1 LTTELRTLCRNPRCR
16 SKLPAPVENPRSAF
30 CARGCHRQ
38 FYRSRC
44 LVCERPME
52 RKTERKQLCGRPRCK
67 SEFRALQQ
75 REMLGSY
82 LRSTS
87 APNAAGNPIKQGVS
101 APLNPAARYR
111 IVAGPVL
118 SDRQL
123 ALATVGAAAVLAQNR
138 RVNVRFWDEAALIKR
153 DTAPVNLIG
162 GYRFPGAPQIRL
174 SVIPLESEL
183 VAVAPSA
190 VPIAPADAQADPL
203 KIPAFL
209 RREPTT

>member
-1 LTTELRTLCRNPRCR
+1 MIPVVTTERTLCRNPRCR

-30 CARGCHRQ
+30 CVRGCFRQ

-82 LRSTS
+82 LLSTS
-87 APNAAGNPIKQGVS
+87 APNASGNPIKQGVS
-101 APLNPAARYR
+101 APLKPGPRYR
-111 IVAGPVL
+111 IVAGPAL

-123 ALATVGAAAVLAQNR
+123 ELATVGAAAVLAQNR
-138 RVNVRFWDEAALIKR
+138 RTNARFSDEAALIKR
-153 DTAPVNLIG
+153 DTPPVNIIG
-162 GYRFPGAPQIRL
+162 GYRFPGAPRIRL
-174 SVIPLESEL
+174 AAIPLDL
-183 VAVAPSA
+183 A
-190 VPIAPADAQADPL
+190 
-203 KIPAFL
+203 
-209 RREPTT
+209 

>member
-30 CARGCHRQ
+30 CVRGCYRQ

-82 LRSTS
+82 LHPTS
-87 APNAAGNPIKQGVS
+87 APNAAGNPIKQGTS
-101 APLNPAARYR
+101 APLDPAGRYR

-123 ALATVGAAAVLAQNR
+123 QLATVGAAPVLAQNR
-138 RVNVRFWDEAALIKR
+138 RTNARFWDEAALVKR
-153 DTAPVNLIG
+153 GTPPVNLIG
-162 GYRFPGAPQIRL
+162 GYRFPGAPRIQL
-174 SVIPLESEL
+174 EAIPLEPQL
-183 VAVAPSA
+183 VTVAPSA
-190 VPIAPADAQADPL
+190 VPLAPTVAQADPL
-203 KIPAFL
+203 AIPAFL
-209 RREPTT
+209 RRVPV